1 MITSELS
8 KKLVVSNY
16 NSDLEW
22 LKMTHSNGFSADNT
36 IIYDRSNNKKNWSH
50 LGETFSSP
58 NIGGNQYDILRFII
72 EYYDNLP
79 DISIF
84 IKGNLFSKKEENYYT
99 TKERF
104 IQGLNEDKF
113 FSLWVDKCLALN
125 DFRHLTYTTRESLDN
140 GRLSQPL
147 HHCDFKYNT
156 NLEHR
161 YFSRVY
167 DLWNWCFIDPPKSNS
182 IEFIPACNFVVP
194 KETILKYTKSLY
206 EKLLSILYDPTSSS
220 DPTCAESHLIERTFY
235 FMWSNTLVERI
246 D

>member
-1 MITSELS
+1 MNRT
-8 KKLVVSNY
+8 LVVSNY
-16 NSDLEW
+16 NWDLDW
-22 LKMTHSNGFSADNT
+22 LEMTYEHGFSSENT
-36 IIYDRSNNKKNWSH
+36 VIYDRGNDGKDWSH
-50 LGETFSSP
+50 LGKIIRSP
-58 NIGGNQYDILRFII
+58 NIGANQYDIIKFII
-72 EYYDNLP
+72 ENYDDLP
-79 DISIF
+79 DVSTF
-84 IKGNLFSKKEENYYT
+84 IKGNLFPEREENYYT

-113 FSLWVDKCLALN
+113 FSLWVDKWIALG
-125 DFRHLTYTTRESLDN
+125 DFRHLVYTKKESLDN

-147 HHCDFKYNT
+147 HHCDFTYNT

-167 DLWNWCFIDPPKSNS
+167 DLWNWCFNDVPKLDS

-206 EKLLSILYDPTSSS
+206 EKLLSILYDPESSS

-235 FMWSNTLVERI
+235 FMWSNTLSERI

>member
-22 LKMTHSNGFSADNT
+22 LKMTHSNGFTADNT
-36 IIYDRSNNKKNWSH
+36 IIYDRSDNKKNWSH
-50 LGETFSSP
+50 LGKTFLSP
-58 NIGGNQYDILRFII
+58 NIGANQYDILRFII

-84 IKGNLFSKKEENYYT
+84 IKGNLFSKGEENYYT

-104 IQGLNEDKF
+104 IQGLNENKF
-113 FSLWVDKCLALN
+113 FSLWVDKCLASN
-125 DFRHLTYTTRESLDN
+125 DFRHLTFTTRESLEE
-140 GRLSQPL
+140 GRLSQPI
-147 HHCDFKYNT
+147 HDCDFT
-156 NLEHR
+156 NNQNHEHR
-161 YFSRVY
+161 YFSRVH
-167 DLWNWCFIDPPKSNS
+167 DLWDWCFTDSPKPNS

-194 KETILKYTKSLY
+194 KKIILKYSINLY
-206 EKLLSILYDPTSSS
+206 KKLLSILFDTEFSSNT
-220 DPTCAESHLIERTFY
+220 TCAESYLIERTFY
-235 FMWSNTLVERI
+235 FMWNNDFVERV

>member
-1 MITSELS
+1 MS

-22 LKMTHSNGFSADNT
+22 LKMTYDYGFSSDNT
-36 IIYDRSNNKKNWSH
+36 VIYERSSNKKDWSH
-50 LGETFSSP
+50 LGETISSP
-58 NIGGNQYDILRFII
+58 NIGGNQYDVLRFII
-72 EYYDNLP
+72 ENYNDLP

-84 IKGNLFSKKEENYYT
+84 IKGNLFSKGEENYYT

-113 FSLWVDKCLALN
+113 FSLWVDKWIALG
-125 DFRHLTYTTRESLDN
+125 DFRHLVYTKKESLDN

-147 HHCDFKYNT
+147 HHCDFTYNT

-167 DLWNWCFIDPPKSNS
+167 DLWNWCFNDVPKLDS

-194 KETILKYTKSLY
+194 KETILKYTRSLY
-206 EKLLSILYDPTSSS
+206 EKLLSILYDPESSS

-235 FMWSNTLVERI
+235 FMWSNTLSERI